1 MPLRYFKC
9 HTLPFP
15 SYDLALRS
23 TSFDRV
29 DLTWTNGPP
38 GGYSAITTH
47 VEYAFLS
54 PATDTTA
61 VTAAGTATAAALTP
75 LSLTTTRPCVVR
87 LRRQNADGYG
97 EWTPTVQIATGSST
111 T

>member
-15 SYDLALRS
+15 SYDVSLRS
-23 TSFDRV
+23 TSFDSV
-29 DLTWTNGPP
+29 DIAWRNGPP
-38 GGYSAITTH
+38 GAYSAITTQI
-47 VEYAFLS
+47 EYYYLS
-54 PATDTTA
+54 PDTDTTA
-61 VTAAGTATAAALTP
+61 LTVTGTAVAATLSP
-75 LSLTTTRPCVVR
+75 LSLTTSRPCVVR

-97 EWTPTVQIATGSST
+97 EWTPKVQIQTGSST